1 MAEIKK
7 QIDDLRKELETLP
20 KGNITY
26 KNIRGAK
33 RMYLDGKYVKAAD
46 EVDAIA
52 RVDRRNKVEME
63 LKDLLSGQVS
73 VGSSTAPTAEYLT
86 NVISGDRLKPYID
99 GVKNYKH
106 RECFGRLE
114 TFLNSKVTG
123 KVCLLYGLRRT
134 GKTIMLFQAIAMHD
148 LNESAYIKIM
158 SSNDMSMLNN
168 DLRLLSERGIKYVF
182 IDEVTLMND
191 FIDSASLLS
200 DVYAMSGMKIVLAGT
215 DSLGL
220 VFSSD
225 EELYDRT
232 VTIHTTFIPFREY
245 SSLLDIHDIDEYIRY
260 GGTFRVGE
268 TNFDDPELEDEG
280 VSFRDDESTRRYIDT
295 AIARNIQHSLACYKD
310 GAHFRHLIELYEAD
324 EFTNAVNRIIEDMNH
339 RFLISVIERDFKSHD
354 LGSAT
359 QIDRKRAAAKGKIS
373 IMDQVDKRGALERFM
388 KILDI
393 RNKDDLTVKITA
405 DHIAEIKEYLK
416 LLDLIIDCPV
426 ETIGSNPSENVLF
439 SQPGMRY
446 CQAQALVYSIMKDE
460 SFDSFSIIEKNEFCN
475 IILEEVKGRML
486 EEIVLLETKKIL
498 PREKRAFKLIFAVG
512 EFDMVIAD
520 EKALTCEIFEVK
532 HTDNIFKGQYKNL
545 IDEEKCR
552 LTEHKYGTITQKTV
566 LYRGENTV
574 VDGVHYVNVTEY
586 LETLDKS

>member
-1 MAEIKK
+1 MSEIEKR
-7 QIDDLRKELETLP
+7 IYDLRRELETLP

-33 RMYLDGKYVKAAD
+33 RMYLDGKYVKAID
-46 EVDAIA
+46 EVDALA
-52 RVDRRNKVEME
+52 RVDRRDKIEIE
-63 LKDLLSGQVS
+63 LRELLAGQFSSGS
-73 VGSSTAPTAEYLT
+73 NTTPTAEYRT
-86 NVISGDRLKPYID
+86 NVIFGEKLNPYVK
-99 GVKNYKH
+99 GVKNYKY

-114 TFLNSKVTG
+114 TFLNSGVMG

-134 GKTIMLFQAIAMHD
+134 GKTIMLFQAIATR
-148 LNESAYIKIM
+148 NFGESVYIKIM
-158 SSNDMSMLNN
+158 SSNDMSMLNH

-220 VFSSD
+220 VFSGD

-245 SSLLDIHDIDEYIRY
+245 SSLLGIHDIDEYIRY

-280 VSFRDDESTRRYIDT
+280 ISFRDDESTRRYIDT
-295 AIARNIQHSLACYKD
+295 AIARNIQHSLACYKG

-339 RFLISVIERDFKSHD
+339 RFLISVLVREFKSHD

-359 QIDRKRAAAKGKIS
+359 QIDRKRAAAEGRIS
-373 IMDQVDKRGALERFM
+373 IMDQADNQGVLARFM
-388 KILDI
+388 KILNI
-393 RNKDDLTVKITA
+393 RNKEDLKVEITA
-405 DHIAEIKEYLK
+405 DHISEIKEYLE

-426 ETIGSNPSENVLF
+426 ETIGSTPSENILF

-460 SFDSFSIIEKNEFCN
+460 AFDSFSIVEKDQFCN

-520 EKALTCEIFEVK
+520 DKELTCEIFEVK
-532 HTDNIFKGQYKNL
+532 HTENIFEGQYKNL

-552 LTEHKYGTITQKTV
+552 MTEHKYGTITKKTV
-566 LYRGENTV
+566 LYRGEDTV
-574 VDGVHYVNVTEY
+574 VDGIHYVNVTEY
-586 LETLDKS
+586 LEKLI

>member
-1 MAEIKK
+1 MAEMEKRINAL
-7 QIDDLRKELETLP
+7 IKELETLP

-26 KNIRGAK
+26 KTIRGAK
-33 RMYLDGKYVKAAD
+33 RMYLDGKYVKAVD
-46 EVDAIA
+46 EVDALA
-52 RVDRRNKVEME
+52 RVDRRNKIKME
-63 LKDLLSGQVS
+63 LKNLLSGQPSEESRGVS
-73 VGSSTAPTAEYLT
+73 EAEYLT
-86 NVISGDRLKPYID
+86 NVISGERLQSYVD
-99 GVKNYKH
+99 SVKNYKH
-106 RECFGRLE
+106 RECFERLE
-114 TFLNSKVTG
+114 AFLDSEIMG

-134 GKTIMLFQAIAMHD
+134 GKTILLFQAIATCD
-148 LNESAYIKIM
+148 LDKSAYIKIM

-168 DLRLLSERGIKYVF
+168 DLRNLSARGIKYVF

-245 SSLLDIHDIDEYIRY
+245 SSLLGIHDIDEYIRY

-268 TNFDDPELEDEG
+268 TDFDDPEFEDEG
-280 VSFRDDESTRRYIDT
+280 ISFRDDESTRRYIDT
-295 AIARNIQHSLACYKD
+295 AIARNIQHSLACYK
-310 GAHFRHLIELYEAD
+310 GGVHFRHLIELYEAD

-339 RFLISVIERDFKSHD
+339 RFLLSV
-354 LGSAT
+354 LGEEF
-359 QIDRKRAAAKGKIS
+359 D
-373 IMDQVDKRGALERFM
+373 EE
-388 KILDI
+388 
-393 RNKDDLTVKITA
+393 ITA
-405 DHIAEIKEYLK
+405 DYISEIKECLK

-426 ETIGSNPSENVLF
+426 ETIGSSPSENVLF

-460 SFDSFSIIEKNEFCN
+460 AFDKFSIIEKNEFCN

-486 EEIVLLETKKIL
+486 EEIVLLETKKVL
-498 PREKRAFKLIFAVG
+498 PRGKRAFKLIFAVG

-520 EKALTCEIFEVK
+520 EKELTCEIFEIK
-532 HTDNIFKGQYKNL
+532 HTENIFEGQYKNL

-552 LTEHKYGTITQKTV
+552 LTEHKYGTITKKAV
-566 LYRGENTV
+566 LYRGEDTV
-574 VDGVHYVNVTEY
+574 VNGIHYVNVTEY
-586 LETLDKS
+586 LEKLS

>member
-1 MAEIKK
+1 MSEIEKK
-7 QIDDLRKELETLP
+7 IDDLRKELETLP
-20 KGNITY
+20 KGNISY

-33 RMYLDGKYVKAAD
+33 RMYLDGKYVKAAN
-46 EVDAIA
+46 EVEALA
-52 RVDRRNKVEME
+52 RVDRRNKIEME
-63 LKDLLSGQVS
+63 LKELLSGETS
-73 VGSSTAPTAEYLT
+73 SGSSATPVTEYLT
-86 NVISGDRLKPYID
+86 NVISGERLRAYVD

-106 RECFGRLE
+106 RECFGKLE
-114 TFLNSKVTG
+114 SFLNSEVMG

-134 GKTIMLFQAIAMHD
+134 GKTIMLFQAIATRTLD
-148 LNESAYIKIM
+148 ESAYIKIM
-158 SSNDMSMLNN
+158 SSNDMSMLNK

-220 VFSSD
+220 IFSGD

-245 SSLLDIHDIDEYIRY
+245 SSLLGIHDIDEYIRY

-268 TNFDDPELEDEG
+268 SNFDDPELEDEG

-295 AIARNIQHSLACYKD
+295 AIARNIQHSLACYK
-310 GAHFRHLIELYEAD
+310 GGSHFRHLIELYEAD
-324 EFTNAVNRIIEDMNH
+324 EFTNAVNRIIEDMNY
-339 RFLISVIERDFKSHD
+339 RFLISVLVRDFKSHD
-354 LGSAT
+354 LGSAM
-359 QIDRKRAAAKGKIS
+359 QIDRKRAAAEGLIS
-373 IMDQVDKRGALERFM
+373 IMDQTDKQGVLDRFM
-388 KILDI
+388 KILNI
-393 RNKDDLTVKITA
+393 RNKDDLKVEITA

-416 LLDLIIDCPV
+416 LLDLIIDCPA
-426 ETIGSNPSENVLF
+426 EAIGSSPSENVLF

-460 SFDSFSIIEKNEFCN
+460 AFDSFSIIEKNQFCN

-486 EEIVLLETKKIL
+486 EEIVLLETKKTL
-498 PREKRAFKLIFAVG
+498 PRSKRAFKLLFAVG

-520 EKALTCEIFEVK
+520 EKELTCEIFEVK
-532 HTDNIFKGQYKNL
+532 HTENIFEGQYKNL

-566 LYRGENTV
+566 LYRGEDTV
-574 VDGVHYVNVTEY
+574 VDGIRYVNVTRY
-586 LETLDKS
+586 LEKL